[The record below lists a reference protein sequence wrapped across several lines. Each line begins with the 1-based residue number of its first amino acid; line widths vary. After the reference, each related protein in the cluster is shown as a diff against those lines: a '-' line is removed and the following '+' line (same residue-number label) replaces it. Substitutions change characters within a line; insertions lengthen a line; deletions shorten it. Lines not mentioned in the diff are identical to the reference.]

1 MNLKYF
7 VTCLLLLAFAY
18 GCNNSRTEEENIQK
32 LLESQTQLEQ
42 AQEKSVERLKEIK
55 DSLDAQR
62 VSLMDQRDSTD
73 LLIRDMERNQ
83 TILANQLK
91 QSEASE
97 VSEEKSA
104 LEEQVTRY
112 EDSISQLKEQLF
124 TLNNELDSVERNITI
139 YQIQEEQTE
148 AYLESGIS
156 EIDQQMR
163 QRENQK
169 QQTLKRLDLLRKR
182 VQVADKKME
191 AFELE
196 RKMYTDELDKLLRE
210 NASEEEKAQYRA
222 KIAEMDT
229 ILTDQQALKEALQQE
244 ITSAQTFVA
253 ETDAFLNRMETEIK
267 QEYDRKAIIEDFIA
281 SEKNRLEKELQSI
294 QSTRQALLDEQ
305 TSIAADLAK
314 TEAQIA
320 LLNRDLELIRNRKMN
335 DLLEMQAS
343 IEQSEIFLAEEE
355 MGLLRESRIN
365 PDRIVPSD
373 TTNKELISL
382 LDMGYQLDSLN
393 ELIQQEKAEIAS
405 TRKELAERRAE
416 AIERRA
422 SFGRAVWITV
432 VSLAIAGMAL
442 LALFYFLGR
451 RSRVSRS

>member
-1 MNLKYF
+1 
-7 VTCLLLLAFAY
+7 
-18 GCNNSRTEEENIQK
+18 
-32 LLESQTQLEQ
+32 
-42 AQEKSVERLKEIK
+42 
-55 DSLDAQR
+55 
-62 VSLMDQRDSTD
+62 
-73 LLIRDMERNQ
+73 
-83 TILANQLK
+83 
-91 QSEASE
+91 
-97 VSEEKSA
+97 
-104 LEEQVTRY
+104 
-112 EDSISQLKEQLF
+112 
-124 TLNNELDSVERNITI
+124 
-139 YQIQEEQTE
+139 
-148 AYLESGIS
+148 
-156 EIDQQMR
+156 
-163 QRENQK
+163 
-169 QQTLKRLDLLRKR
+169 
-182 VQVADKKME
+182 
-191 AFELE
+191 
-196 RKMYTDELDKLLRE
+196 
-210 NASEEEKAQYRA
+210 
-222 KIAEMDT
+222 
-229 ILTDQQALKEALQQE
+229 
-244 ITSAQTFVA
+244 
-253 ETDAFLNRMETEIK
+253 METEIK